1 MSAGFVPTGTYV
13 AMLTPMNLDES
24 LRLNAIPGQVDRFVE
39 AGIDGLFCVGTNG
52 EAYALSHGEK
62 LDVIA
67 AVVAAARGRLPVCA
81 GVGCVTTRET
91 VELAREAEKLGA
103 NLVAVVTPYYA
114 EVSQPELERHYR
126 AVAEAVT
133 IPIMLYNIPA
143 RTGNALSA
151 ETVARLS
158 HLERVVGIKDSSGS
172 MDSLR
177 GFLKSA
183 HPGFSVFSGSDAL
196 LLEGLRAG
204 TVGAVSGLANVVPGL
219 VSAIY
224 DAWKRGEVAAAEAAQ
239 AELIGLREIM
249 PLGNAVSV
257 VKRAANVLGWPIGPS
272 RAPISGIAPEHEAS
286 LKAVLERSAAA
297 RASRA
302 AGASRSSN
310 AARASRAPSSHA
322 S

>member
-1 MSAGFVPTGTYV
+1 MSLGFAPTGTYV
-13 AMLTPMNLDES
+13 AMLTPMNADES
-24 LRLNAIPGQVDRFVE
+24 LRLDVVPGQVDRFVD

-52 EAYALSHGEK
+52 EAYALGHAEK

-81 GVGCVTTRET
+81 GVGCITTRET
-91 VELAREAEKLGA
+91 VELAREAEKAGA
-103 NLVAVVTPYYA
+103 DLLAVVTPYYT

-126 AVAEAVT
+126 AVADAVT
-133 IPIMLYNIPA
+133 VPIMLYNIPA

-158 HLERVVGIKDSSGS
+158 GVERIVGIKDSSGS
-172 MDSLR
+172 MDTLR
-177 GFLKSA
+177 GFLRSA
-183 HPGFSVFSGSDAL
+183 HPGFAVFSGSDAL

-224 DAWKRGEVAAAEAAQ
+224 DTWKRGEMTAAQAAQ
-239 AELIGLREIM
+239 AELIGLRDIL

-257 VKRAANVLGWPIGPS
+257 VKRAVNVLGWPLGPS
-272 RAPISGIAPEHEAS
+272 RAPVSGIAPENEER
-286 LKAVLERSAAA
+286 LRAVLERSEAA
-297 RASRA
+297 RAARA
-302 AGASRSSN
+302 PG
-310 AARASRAPSSHA
+310 AARAHVATRETKEDSA
-322 S
+322 